1 MIDPITIPPPD
12 VIMEALTLYQTAQ
25 RKPSFTVYL
34 LDYSGSMHGDGA
46 RDMKAAM
53 GAILDPAQAAQY
65 LLQPS
70 AQDITIVIPFDN
82 EVIDQWRVD
91 GSDPADLRALLA
103 QVTDEDPGGGTNIY
117 DPVIA
122 ALDAMGTGLD
132 GYAPAIILMTDGQSE
147 DGSSGDVEERLE
159 TATGQPVP
167 IYSILFGDASEEQ
180 VTELAD
186 ATSGRVFDGRTDL
199 IDAFRQ
205 AKGYN

>member
-1 MIDPITIPPPD
+1 
-12 VIMEALTLYQTAQ
+12 IMEALTLHQTAL

-34 LDYSGSMHGDGA
+34 LDYSGSMEGVGA
-46 RDMKAAM
+46 RDMKAAKA
-53 GAILDPAQAAQY
+53 AILDPDQATRY

-70 AQDITIVIPFDN
+70 AQDITIVIPFDDKI
-82 EVIDQWRVD
+82 IDQWRVD

-103 QVTDEDPGGGTNIY
+103 KVTDEDPGGGTDIY
-117 DPVIA
+117 GPVFA
-122 ALDAMGTGLD
+122 ALDALGTDLD
-132 GYAPAIILMTDGQSE
+132 AYAPAIILMTDGQSV
-147 DGSSGDVEERLE
+147 DGNFGDVEQRLE
-159 TATGQPVP
+159 AATGQQVP

-180 VTELAD
+180 VTELAE